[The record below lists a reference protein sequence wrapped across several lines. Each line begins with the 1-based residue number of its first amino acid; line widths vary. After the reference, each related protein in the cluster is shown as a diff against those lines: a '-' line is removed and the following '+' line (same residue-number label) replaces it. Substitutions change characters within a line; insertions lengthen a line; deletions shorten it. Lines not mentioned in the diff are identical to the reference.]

1 MTNNIQLN
9 ETRMSELQAK
19 IYNLTIYNH

>member
-9 ETRMSELQAK
+9 ETRMSGLQAK